1 MNKTRRKNIE
11 EILQAL
17 EDSMSELVTER
28 DDEQEYFDNMPE
40 SFQGS
45 ERGEK
50 SENAISSLTDLID
63 NMESGIA
70 DIRENCGTNL

>member
-1 MNKTRRKNIE
+1 MNKIRRKNIE
-11 EILQAL
+11 EILQSL
-17 EDSMSELVTER
+17 EESLSELVNER

-50 SENAISSLTDLID
+50 SESAISSLTDLID

-70 DIRENCGTNL
+70 DIRENCGTP